1 MFDKYVYFY
10 VKTMNK
16 KYIDMPK
23 KKINY
28 LKKKYTE
35 ILAWAMNV
43 FIYFMYL

>member
-1 MFDKYVYFY
+1 
-10 VKTMNK
+10 MNK
-16 KYIDMPK
+16 KYIYMPK

-43 FIYFMYL
+43 FIYLFHVFVVS